1 MALTTKQLTVQSLMP
16 YLPELAPLGLQI
28 AGHLDLTD
36 EWASLEISHQDPL
49 DRLQKLLSKWLGDS
63 ETEKCPHSWD
73 HFISIVRAVGKG
85 KLADKI
91 VAEVYQTSR
100 DSEFVNNTRY

>member
-1 MALTTKQLTVQSLMP
+1 MP

-63 ETEKCPHSWD
+63 ETEKCPHTWD
-73 HFISIVRAVGKG
+73 YFISIVRAVGKG
-85 KLADKI
+85 KLAKMLTEEI
-91 VAEVYQTSR
+91 AKRALEGNVSAYVHMCKAKWGK
-100 DSEFVNNTRY
+100 FGNG